1 MKWTIETDG
10 AGATLVVTRTCGHV
24 DRLWYGTRKFAE
36 NAADECARQKC
47 LACRNLDRV
56 KAGSKRLD
64 QEVWM
69 ST

>member
-36 NAADECARQKC
+36 NAVDEAVRQKC
-47 LACRNLDRV
+47 LACRNVDRV
-56 KAGSKRLD
+56 KAGFKSSE
-64 QEVWM
+64 QEVMM